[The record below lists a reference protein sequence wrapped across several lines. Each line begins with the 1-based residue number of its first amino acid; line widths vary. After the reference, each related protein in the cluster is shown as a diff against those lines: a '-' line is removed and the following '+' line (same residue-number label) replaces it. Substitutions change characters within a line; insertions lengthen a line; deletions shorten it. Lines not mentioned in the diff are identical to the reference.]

1 MMINYVVFVF
11 LAGRVFV
18 LLADEGALLLAG
30 PFFAC
35 LAGGPST
42 KKNNAEFENKYE

>member
-1 MMINYVVFVF
+1 MINYVVFVF